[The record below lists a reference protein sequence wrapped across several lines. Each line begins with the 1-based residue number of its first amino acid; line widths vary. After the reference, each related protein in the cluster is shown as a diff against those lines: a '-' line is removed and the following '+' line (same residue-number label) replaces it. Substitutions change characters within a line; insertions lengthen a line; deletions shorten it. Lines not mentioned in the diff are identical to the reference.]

1 MNFLGRLW
9 SWLRN
14 RPVTIDLTHEEGRRL
29 RDWEQAQSQ
38 GRSDLERVGHTGFLD
53 LGQDVLWHS
62 ESGLSRDYGSY
73 KVPIAAF
80 EAFAIFGGSQSLID
94 ALTDQV
100 ERITSESGDVA
111 HS

>member
-1 MNFLGRLW
+1 MFDRFW

-14 RPVTIDLTHEEGRRL
+14 RSVDGELTNHERRLL
-29 RDWEQAQSQ
+29 RDWDQAQAQ
-38 GRSDLERVGHTGFLD
+38 GKSELEKVGHSGYLD
-53 LGQDVLWHS
+53 LGQDVLWHPA
-62 ESGLSRDYGSY
+62 SGLSRDYGSY

-80 EAFAIFGGSQSLID
+80 EAFAIFGGCPSLID
-94 ALTDQV
+94 AFTDQV